1 MTDIPLLSLVIFLPL
16 LGGLVILLIK
26 EDETSLNNIKNV
38 ALWTSVGVFLLSLLI
53 WIQFDN
59 SKSGYQFEEKFRW
72 FNDFNFYYHI
82 GIDGISLFMVILS
95 TFLTPLCIL
104 SSWESV
110 KKRVSKER
118 EITKITIEKKY
129 LFISDFSV
137 LSFTNVTLF
146 E

>member
-1 MTDIPLLSLVIFLPL
+1 M
-16 LGGLVILLIK
+16 
-26 EDETSLNNIKNV
+26 ESLNEFSN
-38 ALWTSVGVFLLSLLI
+38 LI
-53 WIQFDN
+53 
-59 SKSGYQFEEKFRW
+59 S
-72 FNDFNFYYHI
+72 
-82 GIDGISLFMVILS
+82 
-95 TFLTPLCIL
+95 
-104 SSWESV
+104 ESV